1 MGVRYQKRKRLESL
15 KKINDITLSAIGN
28 NDLNLEKYDEQIIF
42 DHVNEKLDKQED
54 KIVNRN

>member
-42 DHVNEKLDKQED
+42 DHVNAKLDKQED